1 MTFKKWNT
9 MSTDNDDHLNDQR
22 GGALDYRGCRT
33 RQIIRY
39 VELEDRHRVRLA
51 GDS

>member
-1 MTFKKWNT
+1 
-9 MSTDNDDHLNDQR
+9 MSTDNDDHLHDQR

-39 VELEDRHRVRLA
+39 VELEDRH
-51 GDS
+51 

>member
-1 MTFKKWNT
+1 
-9 MSTDNDDHLNDQR
+9 MSTDNDDHLHDQR